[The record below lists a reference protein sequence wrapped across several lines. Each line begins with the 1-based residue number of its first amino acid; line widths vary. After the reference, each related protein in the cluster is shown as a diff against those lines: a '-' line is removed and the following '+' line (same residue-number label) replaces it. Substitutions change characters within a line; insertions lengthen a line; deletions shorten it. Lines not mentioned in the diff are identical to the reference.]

1 MLNLKVRRYG
11 NMFANVDWVII
22 ILYLLLVFIGWV
34 NIYAAVY
41 SEEHHSIFDIT
52 QRYGKQLLWII
63 FALILAFIIL
73 LFDGQFFT
81 SFAIPIYGLVM
92 LSLLAVLVFGVKING
107 ATSWFQ
113 FGSVKIQPSEFA
125 KFATVLALS
134 KYLSILNIKME
145 DIKTKLT
152 AMLII
157 GIPAVL
163 ILLQNDTGSTLVY
176 AAFIF
181 VLYREGLSGNIL
193 LFGILAILVFVLTL
207 IFGPINIII
216 VAAFT
221 FILFYTVIKFNL
233 KIALISLVAFSILTY
248 LFYNYELEP
257 SVVYYGIGGLLSL
270 PGIYVIA
277 KKEMKGKVTHFIGIS
292 IFVLTCLYIFSIDF
306 TFNKVLKEHQR
317 TRITVLLGEE
327 DKLIEQIEELKIER
341 DIEGITSEEKQQIR
355 DDIGAKRYSLRE
367 LRQGNG
373 WNIKQSLIAIG
384 SGGITG
390 KGFLEGTQTKY
401 DFVPEQSTDFIFCTI
416 GEEWG
421 FLGTFLL
428 VSIYITLFLRIL
440 FLAEKQR
447 SIFSRVYGYGV
458 ASILFFHFL
467 INIGMTI
474 GLAPVIGIPLPF
486 ISYGG
491 SSLWSF
497 TILLFIFIKL
507 DSERLLVLR

>member
-1 MLNLKVRRYG
+1 MRSYKSILGKI
-11 NMFANVDWVII
+11 DWPI
-22 ILYLLLVFIGWV
+22 ILLYLILVFVGWI

-41 SEEHHSIFDIT
+41 NEEHHSIFDIT
-52 QRYGKQLLWII
+52 QRYGKQLMWIVLALVI
-63 FALILAFIIL
+63 AFLILL
-73 LFDGQFFT
+73 MDSHFFT
-81 SFAIPIYGLVM
+81 SFAIPIYGLV
-92 LSLLAVLVFGVKING
+92 LLALIGVLIFGVETNG
-107 ATSWFQ
+107 ARSWFRL
-113 FGSVKIQPSEFA
+113 GSFKLQPSEFA
-125 KFATVLALS
+125 KFATSLALA
-134 KYLSILNIKME
+134 KYLSALNINMK
-145 DIKTKLT
+145 DVKTKVM
-152 AMLII
+152 AAVII
-157 GIPAVL
+157 GLPAVL

-207 IFGPINIII
+207 IFGPVTIILT
-216 VAAFT
+216 AAFAYIVIYGLMKYDVKT
-221 FILFYTVIKFNL
+221 AFISVL
-233 KIALISLVAFSILTY
+233 AFSVLTSA
-248 LFYNYELEP
+248 FFHFELN
-257 SVVYYGIGGLLSL
+257 SSTLYYGIAGALFFLVVYL
-270 PGIYVIA
+270 ITR
-277 KKEMKGKVTHFIGIS
+277 KEMRDKAIHYVGIV
-292 IFVLTCLYIFSIDF
+292 IFVITCSYIYSIDF
-306 TFNKVLKEHQR
+306 AFNKVLKEHQR

-327 DKLIEQIEELKIER
+327 EKLIEQIQALKLAR
-341 DIEGITSEEKQQIR
+341 DREGISKEDKQVIR
-355 DDIGAKRYSLRE
+355 DDIGVKRFSLRE

-384 SGGITG
+384 SGGFTG
-390 KGFLEGTQTKY
+390 KGFLEGTQTKFN
-401 DFVPEQSTDFIFCTI
+401 FVPEQSTDFIFCTI

-421 FLGTFLL
+421 FLGTFFLIC
-428 VSIYITLFLRIL
+428 VYIALFLRIL
-440 FLAEKQR
+440 FLAERQR
-447 SIFSRVYGYGV
+447 SIFSRVYGYAV

>member
-1 MLNLKVRRYG
+1 MRNYKSI
-11 NMFANVDWVII
+11 FANVDWVII
-22 ILYLLLVFIGWV
+22 ILYLLLVFIGWI

-41 SEEHHSIFDIT
+41 NEEHHSIFDIS
-52 QRYGKQLLWII
+52 QRYGKQLLWIVL
-63 FALILAFIIL
+63 ALILAFIIL
-73 LFDGQFFT
+73 LMESQFFT
-81 SFAIPIYGLVM
+81 SFAFPIYGVVIF
-92 LSLLAVLVFGVKING
+92 SLLAVLLFGVKING

-113 FGSVKIQPSEFA
+113 IGSFKIQPSEFA

-134 KYLSILNIKME
+134 KYLSILNINMK
-145 DIKTKLT
+145 DIKTKLM
-152 AMLII
+152 AVLII
-157 GIPAVL
+157 GLPAAL

-216 VAAFT
+216 IASFS
-221 FILFYTVIKFNL
+221 FILFYTIIKYNL
-233 KIALISLVAFSILTY
+233 KATVISLAVFSIFTY
-248 LFYNYELEP
+248 LFYSYDMKPN
-257 SVVYYGIGGLLSL
+257 VIYYGIGGALLLLS
-270 PGIYVIA
+270 IYLFV
-277 KKEMKGKVTHFIGIS
+277 KKEMKDKSTHFLGVL
-292 IFVLTCLYIFSIDF
+292 IFVVTCFFIFSIDF

-327 DKLIEQIEELKIER
+327 DKLVEQIEKLKIER
-341 DIEGITSEEKQQIR
+341 DAEGISKEDKQQLR
-355 DDIGAKRYSLRE
+355 DDIGAKKYSLRE

-384 SGGITG
+384 SGGVTG
-390 KGFLEGTQTKY
+390 KGFLEGTQTKFN
-401 DFVPEQSTDFIFCTI
+401 FVPEQSTDFIFCTI

-421 FLGTFLL
+421 FMGTFVL
-428 VSIYITLFLRIL
+428 VSIYIALFLRIL
-440 FLAEKQR
+440 FIAERQR

-458 ASILFFHFL
+458 AAILFFHFL

-497 TILLFIFIKL
+497 TILLFILVKL

>member
-1 MLNLKVRRYG
+1 VRRYRSI
-11 NMFANVDWVII
+11 FANVDWVII
-22 ILYLLLVFIGWV
+22 LLYLTLVFIGWI

-41 SEEHHSIFDIT
+41 NEDHHSIFDIS
-52 QRYGKQLLWII
+52 QRYGKQLMWIV

-73 LFDGQFFT
+73 LVEGQFFT
-81 SFAIPIYGLVM
+81 SFAIPIYGVIL
-92 LSLLAVLVFGVKING
+92 LSLIAVLLFGVKING

-113 FGSVKIQPSEFA
+113 IGSFKIQPSEFA
-125 KFATVLALS
+125 KFATVLALA
-134 KYLSILNIKME
+134 KYLSILNIKMK
-145 DIKTKLT
+145 DIKTKMM
-152 AMLII
+152 AALII
-157 GIPAVL
+157 GLPAVL

-193 LFGILAILVFVLTL
+193 LFGILAILIFVLTL
-207 IFGPINIII
+207 IFGPINIIVI
-216 VAAFT
+216 ASFA
-221 FILFYTVIKFNL
+221 FILIYSALKYNL
-233 KIALISLVAFSILTY
+233 KIIFIAVLVFSVLTY
-248 LFYNYELEP
+248 IFYEYALNANLLYIG
-257 SVVYYGIGGLLSL
+257 VGGLLFL
-270 PGIYVIA
+270 LVIYLLTNKDV
-277 KKEMKGKVTHFIGIS
+277 KDKTTHFIAIS
-292 IFVLTCLYIFSIDF
+292 IFVVSCFFIFSIDF

-327 DKLIEQIEELKIER
+327 DKLIEQIEGLKVER
-341 DIEGITSEEKQQIR
+341 DTEGISDEEKQKIR
-355 DDIGAKRYSLRE
+355 DDIGTKRYSLRE

-384 SGGITG
+384 SGGFTG
-390 KGFLEGTQTKY
+390 KGFLQGTQTKFN
-401 DFVPEQSTDFIFCTI
+401 FVPEQSTDFIFCTV

-421 FLGTFLL
+421 FIGTFILML
-428 VSIYITLFLRIL
+428 IYIALFLRIL
-440 FLAEKQR
+440 YLSERQR

-497 TILLFIFIKL
+497 TILLFIFVKL

>member
-1 MLNLKVRRYG
+1 MRNYKSIFG
-11 NMFANVDWVII
+11 NVDWVII
-22 ILYLLLVFIGWV
+22 FIYLFLVFVGWI

-41 SEEHHSIFDIT
+41 NEEHHSIFDIS
-52 QRYGKQLLWII
+52 QRYGKQLMWIG

-73 LFDGQFFT
+73 LMDSHFFT
-81 SFAIPIYGLVM
+81 SFAIPIYGVII

-113 FGSVKIQPSEFA
+113 IGSFKIQPSEFA
-125 KFATVLALS
+125 KFATVLALA
-134 KYLSILNIKME
+134 KYLSTMNIKMK
-145 DIKTKLT
+145 DFKTKFI
-152 AMLII
+152 ASIII
-157 GIPAVL
+157 GIPAAL
-163 ILLQNDTGSTLVY
+163 ILLQNDTGSMLVY

-216 VAAFT
+216 VAAFA
-221 FILFYTVIKFNL
+221 FIITYSILKYNL
-233 KIALISLVAFSILTY
+233 KATLISVIIFSVLTY
-248 LFYNYELEP
+248 IYYHYGFSSRIAYI
-257 SVVYYGIGGLLSL
+257 SVGGLLFL
-270 PGIYVIA
+270 LIGYLIT
-277 KKEMKGKVTHFIGIS
+277 KKEIKDKLTHFVGIA
-292 IFVLTCLYIFSIDF
+292 IFVITCFYIFSIDF

-327 DKLIEQIEELKIER
+327 DKLIEQIAELKLER
-341 DIEGITSEEKQQIR
+341 DAEGISKEEKQQLR
-355 DDIGAKRYSLRE
+355 DDIGAKKFSLRE

-384 SGGITG
+384 SGGFTG
-390 KGFLEGTQTKY
+390 KGFLEGTQTKFN
-401 DFVPEQSTDFIFCTI
+401 FVPEQSTDFIFCTI

-421 FLGTFLL
+421 FLGTFILM
-428 VSIYITLFLRIL
+428 VAYIFLFLRIL
-440 FLAEKQR
+440 FLAERQR

-497 TILLFIFIKL
+497 TILLFIFLKL

>member
-1 MLNLKVRRYG
+1 MRRYG
-11 NMFANVDWVII
+11 SIFANVDWVII
-22 ILYLLLVFIGWV
+22 LLYLALVFIGWI

-41 SEEHHSIFDIT
+41 NEEHHSILDIS
-52 QRYGKQLLWII
+52 QRYGKQLMWIA
-63 FALILAFIIL
+63 FALILALVIL
-73 LFDGQFFT
+73 ILDGQFFT
-81 SFAIPIYGLVM
+81 SFAFPIYGIVL
-92 LSLLAVLVFGVKING
+92 LSLIGVLMFGVEVNG

-113 FGSVKIQPSEFA
+113 MGSFKIQPSEFA
-125 KFATVLALS
+125 KFATVLALA
-134 KYLSILNIKME
+134 KYLSALNINMK
-145 DIKTKLT
+145 DVKTKLM
-152 AMLII
+152 AVVII
-157 GIPAVL
+157 GLPAAF

-193 LFGILAILVFVLTL
+193 LFGVLAILIFVLTL
-207 IFGPINIII
+207 IFGPVNIII
-216 VAAFT
+216 VASFS
-221 FILFYTVIKFNL
+221 FILFYTIIKYDI
-233 KIALISLVAFSILTY
+233 KITFISLVVFSILTY
-248 LFYNYELEP
+248 IFYSYHLNP
-257 SVVYYGIGGLLSL
+257 NFVYIGIGGMLFLLMVFL
-270 PGIYVIA
+270 IA
-277 KKEMKGKVTHFIGIS
+277 KKEIKNKRTHFIGIS
-292 IFVLTCLYIFSIDF
+292 IFVLTCLAIFSIDF
-306 TFNKVLKEHQR
+306 AFNKVLKEHQR

-327 DKLIEQIEELKIER
+327 DKLIEQIEELKLER
-341 DIEGITSEEKQQIR
+341 DTEGISKEEKQKIR
-355 DDIGAKRYSLRE
+355 DNIGAKKYSLRE

-384 SGGITG
+384 SGGFTG
-390 KGFLEGTQTKY
+390 KGFLEGTQTKFN
-401 DFVPEQSTDFIFCTI
+401 FVPEQSTDFIFCTV

-421 FLGTFLL
+421 FIGTFLL
-428 VSIYITLFLRIL
+428 VAIYIALFLRII

-497 TILLFIFIKL
+497 TILLFIFVKL

>member
-1 MLNLKVRRYG
+1 MRGYKNILSK
-11 NMFANVDWVII
+11 VDWPII
-22 ILYLLLVFIGWV
+22 GLYLVLIFVGWI

-41 SEEHHSIFDIT
+41 NEEHHSIFDIT
-52 QRYGKQLLWII
+52 QRYGKQLMWIA
-63 FALILAFIIL
+63 FALIIAYIIL
-73 LFDGQFFT
+73 LVDSQFFT
-81 SFAIPIYGLVM
+81 SFAMPIFAVVMVALVGV
-92 LSLLAVLVFGVKING
+92 LLFGVETNG
-107 ATSWFQ
+107 ARSWFRLGG
-113 FGSVKIQPSEFA
+113 FKLQPSEFA
-125 KFATVLALS
+125 KFATSLALA
-134 KYLSILNIKME
+134 KYLSTLHINMK
-145 DIKTKLT
+145 DIKTKLM
-152 AMLII
+152 AAVII
-157 GIPAVL
+157 GLPAVL

-207 IFGPINIII
+207 IFGSVNIIVTAFFAYI
-216 VAAFT
+216 VIYTLLKYDVKTT
-221 FILFYTVIKFNL
+221 FISV
-233 KIALISLVAFSILTY
+233 VAFAVLMFSFSYFKLNANV
-248 LFYNYELEP
+248 L
-257 SVVYYGIGGLLSL
+257 YYGIAASL
-270 PGIYVIA
+270 FCLIA
-277 KKEMKGKVTHFIGIS
+277 FLVTRKEMKGKAKHYLGIG
-292 IFVLTCLYIFSIDF
+292 IFVLTCFYIFSIDF

-327 DKLIEQIEELKIER
+327 EKLVEQIEALKIER
-341 DIEGITSEEKQQIR
+341 DAEGVSKEKKQSLR

-384 SGGITG
+384 SGGFTG
-390 KGFLEGTQTKY
+390 KGFLEGTQTKF

-421 FLGTFLL
+421 FLGTFFL
-428 VSIYITLFLRIL
+428 VCVYIALFLRIL
-440 FLAEKQR
+440 FLAERQR
-447 SIFSRVYGYGV
+447 SIFSRIYGYSV

-497 TILLFIFIKL
+497 TILLFIFVKL
-507 DSERLLVLR
+507 

>member
-1 MLNLKVRRYG
+1 VRNYKSI
-11 NMFANVDWVII
+11 FTNVDWFTIL
-22 ILYLLLVFIGWV
+22 LYLILVFVGWI

-41 SEEHHSIFDIT
+41 NEEHYSIFDVT
-52 QRYGKQLLWII
+52 QRYGKQLMWIGL
-63 FALILAFIIL
+63 ALLIAFVIL
-73 LFDGQFFT
+73 LVDSQFFT
-81 SFAIPIYGLVM
+81 SFAIPIYGVVL
-92 LSLLAVLVFGVKING
+92 LSLVGVLFLGVKING

-113 FGSVKIQPSEFA
+113 FGSIKIQPSEFA
-125 KFATVLALS
+125 KFAASLALA
-134 KYLSILNIKME
+134 KYLSAINIKMK
-145 DIKTKLT
+145 DIKTKVM
-152 AMLII
+152 AAVII
-157 GIPAVL
+157 GLPAVL

-207 IFGPINIII
+207 IFGPVDIILT
-216 VAAFT
+216 AAFAY
-221 FILFYTVIKFNL
+221 IAIYTLMKYDVK
-233 KIALISLVAFSILTY
+233 VAFISVLVFSGLVYAFSHFELSPNVLYYFLAGAIFFLMVY
-248 LFYNYELEP
+248 L
-257 SVVYYGIGGLLSL
+257 IT
-270 PGIYVIA
+270 
-277 KKEMKGKVTHFIGIS
+277 KKEMKNKAVHYLGILIFI
-292 IFVLTCLYIFSIDF
+292 LTCSYVFSIDF
-306 TFNKVLKEHQR
+306 AFNKVLKEHQR

-327 DKLIEQIEELKIER
+327 DKLIEQIEALKVER
-341 DIEGITSEEKQQIR
+341 DEEGVSKEEKQKIR
-355 DDIGAKRYSLRE
+355 DDIGAKRYSLKE

-384 SGGITG
+384 SGGFTG
-390 KGFLEGTQTKY
+390 KGFLEGTQTKFN
-401 DFVPEQSTDFIFCTI
+401 FVPEQSTDFIFCTI

-421 FLGTFLL
+421 FLGTFFL
-428 VSIYITLFLRIL
+428 VSIYIALFLRIL
-440 FLAEKQR
+440 FLAERQR
-447 SIFSRVYGYGV
+447 SIFSRVYGYAV

-497 TILLFIFIKL
+497 TILLFVFIKL

>member
-1 MLNLKVRRYG
+1 MRRYG
-11 NMFANVDWVII
+11 SIFANVDWVII
-22 ILYLLLVFIGWV
+22 LLYLALVFIGWI

-41 SEEHHSIFDIT
+41 NEEHHSILDIS
-52 QRYGKQLLWII
+52 QRYGKQLMWIALALVLAFVI
-63 FALILAFIIL
+63 LILE
-73 LFDGQFFT
+73 GQFFT
-81 SFAIPIYGLVM
+81 SFAFPIYGIILV
-92 LSLLAVLVFGVKING
+92 SLVGVLLFGVEVNG

-113 FGSVKIQPSEFA
+113 MGSFKIQPSEFA
-125 KFATVLALS
+125 KFATVLALA
-134 KYLSILNIKME
+134 KYLSALNINMK
-145 DIKTKLT
+145 DIKTKLV
-152 AMLII
+152 AVVII
-157 GIPAVL
+157 GLPAAF

-193 LFGILAILVFVLTL
+193 LFGVLAILVFVLTL

-216 VAAFT
+216 AASFS
-221 FILFYTVIKFNL
+221 FILFYTIMKYDL
-233 KIALISLVAFSILTY
+233 KIMFISLVVFSILSY
-248 LFYNYELEP
+248 VFYSYHLNPNFAYI
-257 SVVYYGIGGLLSL
+257 GIGGMLFLLMVFL
-270 PGIYVIA
+270 IA
-277 KKEMKGKVTHFIGIS
+277 KKEMKNKRTHFIGIS
-292 IFVLTCLYIFSIDF
+292 IFVLTCLSIFSIDF
-306 TFNKVLKEHQR
+306 AFNKVLKEHQR

-327 DKLIEQIEELKIER
+327 DKLIEQIEELKKER
-341 DIEGITSEEKQQIR
+341 DSEGISSEEKQKIR
-355 DDIGAKRYSLRE
+355 DNIGAKKYSLRE

-384 SGGITG
+384 SGGFTG
-390 KGFLEGTQTKY
+390 KGFLEGTQTKFN
-401 DFVPEQSTDFIFCTI
+401 FVPEQSTDFIFCTV

-421 FLGTFLL
+421 FIGTFFL
-428 VSIYITLFLRIL
+428 VSIYIALFLRIL

>member
-1 MLNLKVRRYG
+1 MRSYKSILGKI
-11 NMFANVDWVII
+11 DWPI
-22 ILYLLLVFIGWV
+22 ILLYLILVFVGWI

-41 SEEHHSIFDIT
+41 NEEHHSIFDIT
-52 QRYGKQLLWII
+52 QRYGKQLMWIVLALVI
-63 FALILAFIIL
+63 AFLILL
-73 LFDGQFFT
+73 MDSHFFT
-81 SFAIPIYGLVM
+81 SFAIPIYGLV
-92 LSLLAVLVFGVKING
+92 LLALIGVLIFGVETNG
-107 ATSWFQ
+107 ARSWFRL
-113 FGSVKIQPSEFA
+113 GSFKLQPSEFA
-125 KFATVLALS
+125 KFATSLALA
-134 KYLSILNIKME
+134 KYLSALNINMK
-145 DIKTKLT
+145 DVKTKVM
-152 AMLII
+152 AAVII
-157 GIPAVL
+157 GLPAVL

-207 IFGPINIII
+207 IFGPVTIILT
-216 VAAFT
+216 AAFAYIVIYGLMKYDVKT
-221 FILFYTVIKFNL
+221 AFISVL
-233 KIALISLVAFSILTY
+233 AFSVLTSA
-248 LFYNYELEP
+248 FFHFELN
-257 SVVYYGIGGLLSL
+257 SSTLYYGIAGALFFLVVYL
-270 PGIYVIA
+270 ITR
-277 KKEMKGKVTHFIGIS
+277 KEMRDKAIHYVGIV
-292 IFVLTCLYIFSIDF
+292 IFVITCSYIYSIDF
-306 TFNKVLKEHQR
+306 AFNKVLKEHQR

-327 DKLIEQIEELKIER
+327 EKLIEQIQALKLAR
-341 DIEGITSEEKQQIR
+341 DREGISKEDKQEIR
-355 DDIGAKRYSLRE
+355 DDIGVKRFSLRE

-384 SGGITG
+384 SGGFTG
-390 KGFLEGTQTKY
+390 KGFLEGTQTKFN
-401 DFVPEQSTDFIFCTI
+401 FVPEQSTDFIFCTI

-421 FLGTFLL
+421 FLGTFFLIC
-428 VSIYITLFLRIL
+428 VYIALFLRIL
-440 FLAEKQR
+440 FLAERQR
-447 SIFSRVYGYGV
+447 SIFSRVYGYAV